1 MNNTKTQLIK
11 NAVAKIDID
20 KINFCLKQS
29 PNSKTLKQIISYQKR
44 VRESNNDQEIFKLAV
59 SLAYYLDTIC
69 DPDKANYVKDETE
82 KKYWLEISK
91 ELFEN
96 TIGVK
101 DK

>member
-11 NAVAKIDID
+11 NSVAKIDID
-20 KINFCLKQS
+20 EINFCLKQN

-44 VRESNNDQEIFKLAV
+44 VQESNNDQEIFKLAV

-69 DPDKANYVKDETE
+69 DLNKAGYVKSEEE
-82 KKYWLEISK
+82 KKHLLEISK
-91 ELFEN
+91 ELFKN

-101 DK
+101 E